1 MPSPAS
7 TARTRPTASRVRPF
21 TARSDTSSRT
31 DSLRFERRPRL
42 VRGRFFAAAKRNRA
56 VVHDVVTARC
66 KVVSSVSF
74 RATTYRKRPI
84 RPLFLLSG
92 DMSVLPERVEKE
104 IEAIVTSE
112 GLELVHIEYR
122 KQGHGF
128 LLRIDIDKEGGV
140 MVEDC
145 ELVSHQVSAFL
156 DVDDVVPAEYEL
168 HVSSPGLDRKFYKLS
183 DYQKFLGRLVR
194 VRTTT
199 AIRGLHV
206 IVGRLKEFDGQTIV
220 VTDPVMKKDPDYVVP
235 LADVKE
241 TRLEVEI

>member
-1 MPSPAS
+1 
-7 TARTRPTASRVRPF
+7 
-21 TARSDTSSRT
+21 
-31 DSLRFERRPRL
+31 
-42 VRGRFFAAAKRNRA
+42 
-56 VVHDVVTARC
+56 
-66 KVVSSVSF
+66 
-74 RATTYRKRPI
+74 
-84 RPLFLLSG
+84 
-92 DMSVLPERVEKE
+92 MSVLPERVEKE
-104 IEAIVTSE
+104 IETIVSSE

-140 MVEDC
+140 TVEDC

-168 HVSSPGLDRKFYKLS
+168 QVSSPGLDRKFYKLS

-206 IVGRLKEFDGQTIV
+206 IVGRLKEFNGETIV

-235 LADVKE
+235 LVDVKE